1 MQAVVVG
8 LLMGAVYGL
17 MALGLALL
25 FGVMRTINF
34 AHGAMFTLGGYA
46 FVAVSD
52 ATGMPPGVAVLAAPF
67 AAFAIGWLLHAALLR
82 PQPGADMPYA
92 DHVLIV
98 TFAVTIVLVNGAT
111 IVFGPQY
118 ERPPSISSDTV
129 EVFDL
134 VLGADRF
141 VAAATAVLAAAC
153 LWWVLR
159 YTFTGRAWRA
169 MAQNPTGAAV
179 VGIDERQA
187 HRSAFATACGLAG
200 LAGGVLAPL
209 TSVFP
214 NSGVTPL
221 LISFVVLVVGGLG
234 SMAGALLG
242 GLLVGVVTSL
252 GVVYVSSAYADIY
265 AYGLMLAV
273 LLLRPAGLF
282 TRATRTY

>member
-46 FVAVSD
+46 FVVVSE
-52 ATGMPPGVAVLAAPF
+52 ATGIPSGFAVLAAPV
-67 AAFAIGWLLHAALLR
+67 AAFAVGWLVHASLLSPHPSSDVR
-82 PQPGADMPYA
+82 YTDY
-92 DHVLIV
+92 VLIV
-98 TFAVTIVLVNGAT
+98 TFAVTIVMVNGAT
-111 IVFGPQY
+111 IVFGPQFR
-118 ERPPSISSDTV
+118 RPPSISPETV
-129 EVFDL
+129 RLLDL
-134 VLGADRF
+134 ALGADRF
-141 VAAATAVLAAAC
+141 IAAATALLAAAA
-153 LWWVLR
+153 LWVVLR
-159 YTFTGRAWRA
+159 HTFTGRAWRA
-169 MAQNPTGAAV
+169 MAQSPTGAAV
-179 VGIDERQA
+179 VGIDEKRA
-187 HRSAFATACGLAG
+187 HRSAFATASGLAG
-200 LAGGVLAPL
+200 VAGGVLAPL

-221 LISFVVLVVGGLG
+221 LISFVVLVIGGLG

-252 GVVYVSSAYADIY
+252 GVVYVSSAYSDIY
-265 AYGLMLAV
+265 AYVLMLAV
-273 LLLRPAGLF
+273 LLIRPAGLL

>member
-1 MQAVVVG
+1 MVVG

-46 FVAVSD
+46 FVVVSE
-52 ATGMPPGVAVLAAPF
+52 ATGIPSGVAVLAAPVASF
-67 AAFAIGWLLHAALLR
+67 AVGWLVHASLLNPHPDSDGR
-82 PQPGADMPYA
+82 YT

-98 TFAVTIVLVNGAT
+98 TFAVTIVMVNGAT
-111 IVFGPQY
+111 IVFGPQFR
-118 ERPPSISSDTV
+118 RPPSISAETV
-129 EVFDL
+129 RLLDL
-134 VLGADRF
+134 ALGADRF
-141 VAAATAVLAAAC
+141 VAAATAVLAAAA
-153 LWWVLR
+153 LWVVLR

-169 MAQNPTGAAV
+169 MTQNPTGAAV
-179 VGIDERQA
+179 VGIDEKRA
-187 HRSAFATACGLAG
+187 HRSAFATASGLAG
-200 LAGGVLAPL
+200 VAGGVLAPL

-221 LISFVVLVVGGLG
+221 LISFVVLVIGGLG

-242 GLLVGVVTSL
+242 GLLVGVVTSI

-265 AYGLMLAV
+265 AYVLMLAV
-273 LLLRPAGLF
+273 LLIRPAGLL

>member
-1 MQAVVVG
+1 MQAAVVG

-46 FVAVSD
+46 FVVVSEV
-52 ATGMPPGVAVLAAPF
+52 TGVPSAVAVLAAPV
-67 AAFAIGWLLHAALLR
+67 AAFAVGWLVHASLLSPR
-82 PQPGADMPYA
+82 PDPNVRYTDY
-92 DHVLIV
+92 VLIV
-98 TFAVTIVLVNGAT
+98 TFAVTIVMVNGAT
-111 IVFGPQY
+111 IVFGPQFK
-118 ERPPSISSDTV
+118 RPPSISPETV
-129 EVFDL
+129 QVLDL
-134 VLGADRF
+134 ALGADRF
-141 VAAATAVLAAAC
+141 IAAATAVLAAVA
-153 LWWVLR
+153 LWVVLR

-169 MAQNPTGAAV
+169 MAQNPIGAAV
-179 VGIDERQA
+179 VGIDEKRA
-187 HRSAFATACGLAG
+187 HRSAFATASGLAG
-200 LAGGVLAPL
+200 VAGGVLAPL

-221 LISFVVLVVGGLG
+221 LISFVVLVIGGLG

-252 GVVYVSSAYADIY
+252 GVVYISSAYSDIY
-265 AYGLMLAV
+265 AYVLMLAV
-273 LLLRPAGLF
+273 LLIRPAGLL

>member
-46 FVAVSD
+46 FVVVSE
-52 ATGMPPGVAVLAAPF
+52 ATGVPSALAVLAAPV
-67 AAFAIGWLLHAALLR
+67 AAFAVGWLVHASLLSPR
-82 PQPGADMPYA
+82 PDSNVRYT
-92 DHVLIV
+92 DYVLIV
-98 TFAVTIVLVNGAT
+98 TFAVTIVMVNGAT
-111 IVFGPQY
+111 IVFGPQFR
-118 ERPPSISSDTV
+118 RPPSISPETV
-129 EVFDL
+129 QVLDL
-134 VLGADRF
+134 ALGADRF
-141 VAAATAVLAAAC
+141 VAAATAVLAAAA
-153 LWWVLR
+153 LWVVLR

-169 MAQNPTGAAV
+169 MAQNPIGATV
-179 VGIDERQA
+179 VGIDEKRA

-200 LAGGVLAPL
+200 VAGGVLAPL

-221 LISFVVLVVGGLG
+221 LISFVVLVIGGLG

-252 GVVYVSSAYADIY
+252 GVVYVSSAYSDIY
-265 AYGLMLAV
+265 AYVLMLAV
-273 LLLRPAGLF
+273 LLIRPAGLL

>member
-1 MQAVVVG
+1 MVG

-46 FVAVSD
+46 FVVVSD
-52 ATGMPPGVAVLAAPF
+52 ATGIPAVVAVVAAPVV
-67 AAFAIGWLLHAALLR
+67 AFAVGWLVHALLLR
-82 PQPGADMPYA
+82 PQVGANIRYA

-98 TFAVTIVLVNGAT
+98 TFAVTIVMVNGAT
-111 IVFGPQY
+111 IVFGPQF
-118 ERPPSISSDTV
+118 ERPPSLMSETV
-129 EVFDL
+129 HLLDL
-134 VLGADRF
+134 ALGADRF
-141 VAAATAVLAAAC
+141 VAAATAVLTAAG
-153 LWWVLR
+153 LWWVLH

-169 MAQNPTGAAV
+169 MAQNATGAAV

-252 GVVYVSSAYADIY
+252 GVVYVSSGYADVYAYA
-265 AYGLMLAV
+265 LMLAV
-273 LLLRPAGLF
+273 LLIRPAGLF

>member
-1 MQAVVVG
+1 VVVG

-46 FVAVSD
+46 FVVVSE
-52 ATGMPPGVAVLAAPF
+52 ATGIPSGVAVLAAPV
-67 AAFAIGWLLHAALLR
+67 AAFAVGWLVHTSLLSPHQDSNVR
-82 PQPGADMPYA
+82 YTDY
-92 DHVLIV
+92 VLIV
-98 TFAVTIVLVNGAT
+98 TFAVTIVMVNGAT
-111 IVFGPQY
+111 ILFGPQFR
-118 ERPPSISSDTV
+118 RPPSISTGTV
-129 EVFDL
+129 QLLDL
-134 VLGADRF
+134 ALGADRF
-141 VAAATAVLAAAC
+141 VAAATAVLAAGA
-153 LWWVLR
+153 LWVVLR

-179 VGIDERQA
+179 VGIDEKKA

-200 LAGGVLAPL
+200 VAGGVLAPL

-214 NSGVTPL
+214 NNGVTPL
-221 LISFVVLVVGGLG
+221 LISFVVLVIGGLG

-252 GVVYVSSAYADIY
+252 GVVYVSSAYSDIY
-265 AYGLMLAV
+265 AYVLMLAV
-273 LLLRPAGLF
+273 LLVRPAGLL
-282 TRATRTY
+282 TRASRTY

>member
-46 FVAVSD
+46 FVVVSE
-52 ATGMPPGVAVLAAPF
+52 ATGIPSGFAVLAAPV
-67 AAFAIGWLLHAALLR
+67 AAFAVGWLVHASLLS
-82 PQPGADMPYA
+82 PHPGSDVRYT
-92 DHVLIV
+92 DYVLIV
-98 TFAVTIVLVNGAT
+98 TFAVTIVMVNGAT
-111 IVFGPQY
+111 IVFGPQFR
-118 ERPPSISSDTV
+118 RPPSISPETIRLL
-129 EVFDL
+129 DL
-134 VLGADRF
+134 ALGADRF
-141 VAAATAVLAAAC
+141 VAAATALLAAAA
-153 LWWVLR
+153 LWVVLR
-159 YTFTGRAWRA
+159 HTFTGRAWRA

-179 VGIDERQA
+179 VGIDEKRA
-187 HRSAFATACGLAG
+187 HRSAFATASGLAG
-200 LAGGVLAPL
+200 VAGGVLAPL

-221 LISFVVLVVGGLG
+221 LISFVVLVIGGLG

-252 GVVYVSSAYADIY
+252 GVVYVSSAYSDIY
-265 AYGLMLAV
+265 AYVLMLAV
-273 LLLRPAGLF
+273 LLIRPAGLL

>member
-17 MALGLALL
+17 MALCLALL

-46 FVAVSD
+46 FVVVSE
-52 ATGMPPGVAVLAAPF
+52 ATGIPSGFAVLAAPV
-67 AAFAIGWLLHAALLR
+67 AAFAVGWLVHASLLSPHHGSDVR
-82 PQPGADMPYA
+82 YTDY
-92 DHVLIV
+92 VLIV
-98 TFAVTIVLVNGAT
+98 TFAVTIVMVNGAT
-111 IVFGPQY
+111 IVFGPQFR
-118 ERPPSISSDTV
+118 RPPSISPETIRLL
-129 EVFDL
+129 DL
-134 VLGADRF
+134 ALGADRF
-141 VAAATAVLAAAC
+141 VAAATALLAAAA
-153 LWWVLR
+153 LWVVLR
-159 YTFTGRAWRA
+159 HTFTGRAWRA

-179 VGIDERQA
+179 VGIDEKRA
-187 HRSAFATACGLAG
+187 HRSAFATASGLAG
-200 LAGGVLAPL
+200 VAGGVLAPL

-221 LISFVVLVVGGLG
+221 LISFVVLVIGGLG

-252 GVVYVSSAYADIY
+252 GVVYVSSAYSDIY
-265 AYGLMLAV
+265 AYVLMLAV
-273 LLLRPAGLF
+273 LLIRPAGLL

>member
-1 MQAVVVG
+1 MVVG

-46 FVAVSD
+46 FVVVSE
-52 ATGMPPGVAVLAAPF
+52 ATGIPSGVAVLAAPV
-67 AAFAIGWLLHAALLR
+67 AAFAVGWLVHASLLNPHPDSDGR
-82 PQPGADMPYA
+82 YT

-98 TFAVTIVLVNGAT
+98 TFAVTIVMVNGAT
-111 IVFGPQY
+111 IVFGPQFR
-118 ERPPSISSDTV
+118 RPPSISAETV
-129 EVFDL
+129 RFLDL
-134 VLGADRF
+134 ALGADRF
-141 VAAATAVLAAAC
+141 VAAATAVLAAAA
-153 LWWVLR
+153 LWVVLR

-179 VGIDERQA
+179 VGIDEKRA
-187 HRSAFATACGLAG
+187 HRSAFATASGLAG
-200 LAGGVLAPL
+200 VAGGVLAPL

-221 LISFVVLVVGGLG
+221 LISFVVLVIGGLG

-242 GLLVGVVTSL
+242 GLLVGVVTSI

-265 AYGLMLAV
+265 AYVLMLAV
-273 LLLRPAGLF
+273 LLIRPAGLL